1 MADIVR
7 LEENGVQKFLETHVK
22 AVNGLDELLSKTGK
36 VIFSGASYFME
47 TQRYSFNLDE
57 VKESIVFVFGRY
69 TPGTGAL
76 GYGYHIV
83 EIPKS
88 DIKKRSRKMRFTLLG
103 MGGTPTFKQFHVSE
117 NEVWGH
123 KDNAE
128 GDRASWCIEEIYL
141 N

>member
-1 MADIVR
+1 MEKIYRGMQNAA
-7 LEENGVQKFLETHVK
+7 ETIDDNFK
-22 AVNGLDELLSKTGK
+22 ELDSKINKTGK

-88 DIKKRSRKMRFTLLG
+88 DIKKRSGKLRFTLLG
-103 MGGTPTFKQFHVSE
+103 MGGTPSFKQFHVSE
-117 NEVWGH
+117 NAVWGH